1 MSVYRQQTKAGHS
14 DEDQDSEAHVQST
27 REAEQGLL
35 CFSDVG
41 AEKAGNW
48 SRATVVGC
56 KKEAEGK
63 KKSWCRDCDPQRS
76 PSAPRSGVP
85 GSGFASGTARPS
97 EQAPRPGRTQH
108 EAFPARLPLRQHP
121 QQQEQGPPPPRYLA
135 VHFSPPLRRDPR
147 TRLPRGP
154 AYSSAAGSG
163 HRPRLPPATTERRN
177 GRNTQSRTSGWAGR
191 VVHRT
196 GGSGRKSRGHARS
209 RAAHAPRML
218 RVWLFARRGAEWE
231 MRLLGFSSQRCGG
244 RPYRDVGL
252 SGSVPTYLLLLCIS
266 VPLQGG
272 RSICKIIPCTV
283 LPAPVLPVA
292 QPSSMNYK
300 RIMPVNR

>member
-1 MSVYRQQTKAGHS
+1 MWAVRKRPKGKRNPDAATA
-14 DEDQDSEAHVQST
+14 T
-27 REAEQGLL
+27 RSA
-35 CFSDVG
+35 
-41 AEKAGNW
+41 
-48 SRATVVGC
+48 
-56 KKEAEGK
+56 
-63 KKSWCRDCDPQRS
+63 
-76 PSAPRSGVP
+76 APRPHVAACRGR
-85 GSGFASGTARPS
+85 ASLQAPHGPS

-300 RIMPVNR
+300 RIMPVNH

>member
-85 GSGFASGTARPS
+85 GSGFASGTARPLRTGPAARQNPPRS
-97 EQAPRPGRTQH
+97 LPGAAAASPTSAAAGAGSAPSPVPCRALFSASAP
-108 EAFPARLPLRQHP
+108 
-121 QQQEQGPPPPRYLA
+121 GPP
-135 VHFSPPLRRDPR
+135 H
-147 TRLPRGP
+147 P
-154 AYSSAAGSG
+154 ASA
-163 HRPRLPPATTERRN
+163 RPRL
-177 GRNTQSRTSGWAGR
+177 Q
-191 VVHRT
+191 
-196 GGSGRKSRGHARS
+196 
-209 RAAHAPRML
+209 
-218 RVWLFARRGAEWE
+218 
-231 MRLLGFSSQRCGG
+231 QRC
-244 RPYRDVGL
+244 R
-252 SGSVPTYLLLLCIS
+252 
-266 VPLQGG
+266 
-272 RSICKIIPCTV
+272 
-283 LPAPVLPVA
+283 
-292 QPSSMNYK
+292 
-300 RIMPVNR
+300 

>member
-1 MSVYRQQTKAGHS
+1 MWAVRKRPKGKRNPDAATA
-14 DEDQDSEAHVQST
+14 T
-27 REAEQGLL
+27 RSA
-35 CFSDVG
+35 
-41 AEKAGNW
+41 
-48 SRATVVGC
+48 
-56 KKEAEGK
+56 
-63 KKSWCRDCDPQRS
+63 
-76 PSAPRSGVP
+76 APRPHVAACRGR
-85 GSGFASGTARPS
+85 ASLQAPHGPS
-97 EQAPRPGRTQH
+97 EQAPRPGRTHH

-218 RVWLFARRGAEWE
+218 RVWLLSCSRAA
-231 MRLLGFSSQRCGG
+231 
-244 RPYRDVGL
+244 GL
-252 SGSVPTYLLLLCIS
+252 SGRCGCWAFLVSAVVAVRIGMWDYQALCRPICCCCAFQFPYKEAEVS
-266 VPLQGG
+266 A
-272 RSICKIIPCTV
+272 RSSLAQFS
-283 LPAPVLPVA
+283 LPQYCP
-292 QPSSMNYK
+292 
-300 RIMPVNR
+300 